1 MNQGKW
7 ILLLALV
14 VSLTLPASAMATA
27 YPVKPIQVIVPAGP
41 GGDTDLNVRL
51 LGQFMGKYLKQPL
64 IVVNVTGAGG
74 STGTTRVKDAAP
86 DGYTALFFHP
96 STILNQ
102 MFGVTK
108 YGLEAYE
115 IACIPAKDQ
124 TNGYFVKSDSR
135 FKTLQ
140 DLAKEIHEK
149 PGTVHHATET
159 GSFTYMVGTNF
170 CLLAGGEF
178 NNVDV
183 GSQSAKNA
191 AMLGGQFDVMCAV
204 ASAIQGFLKAD
215 QFRPLAFT
223 SDARHPSYPDV
234 PTFKEL
240 GFDMV
245 YDRLYFFAFPK
256 GTPKDVIE
264 AFNAGVRQALEDPDF
279 KKKAAEGT
287 VTFQVLETGA
297 ATTHLNQI
305 RDNYQK
311 VLEQSREK
319 AKK

>member
-1 MNQGKW
+1 MKQGKW
-7 ILLLALV
+7 IPLLALV
-14 VSLTLPASAMATA
+14 VTLALPASAMAA
-27 YPVKPIQVIVPAGP
+27 QYPAKPIQVIVPAGP
-41 GGDTDLNVRL
+41 GGDTDINVRL
-51 LGQFMGKYLKQPL
+51 LGQYMSKTLGQPL
-64 IVVNVTGAGG
+64 VVVNVTGAGG
-74 STGTTRVKDAAP
+74 STGTSRVKDAAP
-86 DGYTALFFHP
+86 DGYTVLFFHP

-102 MFGVTK
+102 LFGVTK

-115 IACIPAKDQ
+115 IACIPAKDT

-140 DLAKEIHEK
+140 DLAKEIKEK
-149 PGTVHHATET
+149 PGTVNHATET

-223 SDARHPSYPDV
+223 SEQRHPAYPDV

-240 GFDMV
+240 GFDMI

-264 AFNAGVRQALEDPDF
+264 TFNASVRNALEDPGF

-287 VTFQVLETGA
+287 VTFQVLETDA
-297 ATTHLNQI
+297 ATAHLN
-305 RDNYQK
+305 NLKAHYEK
-311 VLEQSREK
+311 VLAESRSK
-319 AKK
+319 ARK